1 MAENPPTTPLSS
13 VAPDGT
19 NSGAI
24 GLRVVIIGSGFC
36 GLTSA
41 IECRLRGMDVVVV
54 ETYPTSR
61 TQGDVID
68 LFANGGM
75 IFESWDGGRIAEKML
90 EVCINRNDTFK
101 FYNAKGEYLM
111 EDALHKYPHHTQ
123 RQYAGHRGE
132 MHEMV
137 SDYAASLGVVFLLG
151 ETVVDYVD
159 QGREGID
166 RQVGVSC
173 ASGLQV
179 WGDVVLCC
187 DGPRSLARQKVLQ
200 LPDHK
205 VNSGYAIYR
214 AFYTLTPEMRKNIY
228 MSRFCDPERDF
239 TGMWVGKDLHG
250 LIYSWNKGRDLGWV
264 LTHKDDH
271 DIGESWSFPGKKQ
284 DVMACLDEGGFC
296 ELFKEVVRLTPDEN
310 LVDYKLVWRSPLKT
324 WLPKGPHPR
333 MIVLGDVAHCHLPT
347 SGQGASQSVEDGA
360 AVAACLDKAKGDV
373 PLALKVFER
382 IRFHRQHVI
391 HMSSVS
397 NRNEYHEIEW
407 TPEFVKQHPDA
418 LKLHRPDWILEH
430 DARANVDQ
438 YFDELAGDV
447 RSGKPGSL
455 FDLALPAEGE
465 IMQFRPGD
473 DNEKAVDTSFEV
485 DDMIPDEAQCKQAME
500 TQVGVESQVAVLAI

>member
-13 VAPDGT
+13 VAPDAT

-41 IECRLRGMDVVVV
+41 IECRLGGMDVVVV

-90 EVCINRNDTFK
+90 QISINRNDTFK

-111 EDALHKYPHHTQ
+111 EDAWHKYPHHAQ

-137 SDYAASLGVVFLLG
+137 SDYAASLGVEFRLG

-159 QGREGID
+159 QGREES
-166 RQVGVSC
+166 R
-173 ASGLQV
+173 
-179 WGDVVLCC
+179 
-187 DGPRSLARQKVLQ
+187 
-200 LPDHK
+200 
-205 VNSGYAIYR
+205 
-214 AFYTLTPEMRKNIY
+214 TL
-228 MSRFCDPERDF
+228 
-239 TGMWVGKDLHG
+239 
-250 LIYSWNKGRDLGWV
+250 
-264 LTHKDDH
+264 
-271 DIGESWSFPGKKQ
+271 
-284 DVMACLDEGGFC
+284 MACLDEGGFC
-296 ELFKEVVRLTPDEN
+296 ELFKEVVRLTPEEN
-310 LVDYKLVWRSPLKT
+310 LVDYKLVWRGPLKT
-324 WLPKGPHPR
+324 WLPKGPYPR
-333 MIVLGDVAHCHLPT
+333 MIVLGDAAHCHLPT
-347 SGQGASQSVEDGA
+347 SAQGASQSVEDGA

-382 IRFHRQHVI
+382 IKFHRQHVI

-397 NRNEYHEIEW
+397 NQNEYHEIEW

-418 LKLHRPDWILEH
+418 LKLRRPDWILEH

-438 YFDELAGDV
+438 HFNHLADDV

-473 DNEKAVDTSFEV
+473 DKEKAVDTSFEMDGMTPEEV
-485 DDMIPDEAQCKQAME
+485 QCKQAME
-500 TQVGVESQVAVLAI
+500 TQGGVDSQVAVMAS